1 MKIAICDDEKVFA
14 NDIKTKVE
22 NFMYKNRIES
32 DIHTFYCSETFEDDS
47 FYDIATSDS
56 DFASVFAHDFL
67 RASKVCIR
75 LCTRVVGDFK
85 CTKLCCTALLEWM
98 VCLKG

>member
-1 MKIAICDDEKVFA
+1 MLGA
-14 NDIKTKVE
+14 NYRNWGVLWDK
-22 NFMYKNRIES
+22 MRS
-32 DIHTFYCSETFEDDS
+32 DS

-56 DFASVFAHDFL
+56 DFASVFAHKFL

-75 LCTRVVGDFK
+75 LYTRIVGDFK

>member
-1 MKIAICDDEKVFA
+1 MLGA
-14 NDIKTKVE
+14 NCRNWGVLWNK
-22 NFMYKNRIES
+22 MGG
-32 DIHTFYCSETFEDDS
+32 DS

-56 DFASVFAHDFL
+56 DFASVFAHEFL